1 MPRLFPSSPIL
12 RRLLILLACIA
23 SLPLLVVGGCAA
35 LIKTTEYRAQS
46 FCDGIP
52 VGSEIHVA
60 VQRFEGVTGEP
71 DVRHYADSAAMS
83 HVFAFPFS
91 FDDRVYCQVKLDSS
105 GRVVSKQT
113 FTLYD

>member
-1 MPRLFPSSPIL
+1 MQRLLPNRPIL
-12 RRLLILLACIA
+12 RRLLLVFVGLA

-46 FCDGIP
+46 FCDSIP
-52 VGSEIHVA
+52 AGSEIRLAVA
-60 VQRFEGVTGEP
+60 RFEGSTGKP

-83 HVFAFPFS
+83 HVFVFPFS
-91 FDDRVYCQVKLDSS
+91 FEDRAYCQVRLDSS
-105 GRVVSKQT
+105 GHVVSKQT